1 MSDKELQN
9 AEIKDKTIKAAIEEF
24 AENGYKAASTN
35 SICKKAKVSKG
46 LIYYYFKSKEE
57 IYLHALKFA
66 IDRFKENV
74 NIEIDDKDKCGI
86 DYISRYFDIKF
97 KFFRENPLYSMLI
110 VNSVLYYNIEE
121 AIKLSEEFQEYNNN
135 LIYKIIKNIDINPK
149 FDREK
154 AFELIMIIGEK
165 LEEKHM
171 RNIGDKDKD
180 TVIEEFRKDHKIMI
194 EMVFEGIDK

>member
-1 MSDKELQN
+1 
-9 AEIKDKTIKAAIEEF
+9 
-24 AENGYKAASTN
+24 
-35 SICKKAKVSKG
+35 
-46 LIYYYFKSKEE
+46 
-57 IYLHALKFA
+57 
-66 IDRFKENV
+66 
-74 NIEIDDKDKCGI
+74 
-86 DYISRYFDIKF
+86 
-97 KFFRENPLYSMLI
+97 MLI